1 MKLLLPPS
9 RPEGAKT
16 PEAQAA
22 PSSPGTETQIWLI
35 RHAEVAEEFHGIA
48 YGSADVPL
56 SPRGLEQSQAVA
68 QAFEGARVARIYTS
82 PSQRTQAMAKLL
94 ESSTGA
100 PLTTLEGLKELDR
113 GVWQGGPRE
122 DFRSRWHADA
132 AAWWSDPWNWRPTE
146 GESDAELFARAWPA
160 VERATQEA
168 PGEVCVFCTHAN
180 TIRALLTGALGLRSI
195 DGYELATDPAH
206 ANLLVDTRESWE
218 LRDQNR
224 APRTDT

>member
-1 MKLLLPPS
+1 MKLLLPPD
-9 RPEGAKT
+9 PPADT
-16 PEAQAA
+16 QAPPPQAA
-22 PSSPGTETQIWLI
+22 ASSPGTETQIWLI
-35 RHAEVAEEFHGIA
+35 RHAEVAEEFHGLA
-48 YGSADVPL
+48 YGAADVPL
-56 SPRGLEQSQAVA
+56 SERGMEQSRAVA
-68 QAFEGARVARIYTS
+68 RSFEGSRVARIYAS

-113 GVWQGGPRE
+113 GAWQGGTRE

-132 AAWWSDPWNWRPTE
+132 ESWWRDPWNWRPTE
-146 GESDAELFARAWPA
+146 GECDAELFARAWPA
-160 VERATQEA
+160 IERATQEA
-168 PGEVCVFCTHAN
+168 PGSVCVICTHAN

-206 ANLLVDTRESWE
+206 ANLLVDVKEGWE

-224 APRTDT
+224 APGAET